1 MNKVRRKNLQAII
14 DRLEELKGSLED
26 LQAEEEEY
34 RDNIP
39 ENMQESERY
48 EKADEACDNLSS
60 AVDSLEE
67 AISSIEAAIR
77 PDDSGHG
84 EQPPLQTVF
93 VVHQNAL
100 DGIGVARIGHAVQ
113 NNVGH
118 TVGAYAKDKINAW
131 ITEFKE
137 NSISE
142 EEMQKKI
149 ALIGEPIIQRRLE
162 QIAKRH
168 GINSIAENIRRDER
182 QSIIDFLKA
191 QQAALQHQ
199 IQLLEAEQR

>member
-1 MNKVRRKNLQAII
+1 MW
-14 DRLEELKGSLED
+14 
-26 LQAEEEEY
+26 EY
-34 RDNIP
+34 RV
-39 ENMQESERY
+39 R
-48 EKADEACDNLSS
+48 
-60 AVDSLEE
+60 SL
-67 AISSIEAAIR
+67 
-77 PDDSGHG
+77 
-84 EQPPLQTVF
+84 
-93 VVHQNAL
+93 
-100 DGIGVARIGHAVQ
+100 
-113 NNVGH
+113 